1 MSIYNLLA
9 SVEKAAEWELI
20 DFVHFAFDFLD
31 FVQIG
36 QKRQINIQAD
46 IVSTSDPNYHFIQYK
61 DDGHYCVTR
70 PYNSSLLM
78 DKKSFSSAC
87 ENIIPILPNIR
98 QYSENKTIRENVN
111 KIIYTCQQS
120 VGCTLD
126 ALNNANS
133 AKKRNGIIF
142 EKLIRNFISNCG
154 MYVKNETE
162 TVELNQSNEFIRFE
176 HDIILLDSKK
186 QNKAIGQIKTSTKDR
201 IDKVFIDSI
210 LYKTVKEV
218 DIPYFVI
225 VLNDIQRNKR
235 KDGLYG
241 TNSTFLPGHFKAY
254 TIALHP
260 LDGVYYIDQP
270 LSSKNDVFLEDKVFS
285 FDKLI
290 FDDMWKFVKG

>member
-9 SVEKAAEWELI
+9 SVEKAAEWKLE
-20 DFVHFAFDFLD
+20 DFILFASEFLD

-36 QKRQINIQAD
+36 QKRQANIQAD

-70 PYNSSLLM
+70 PYNSTLM
-78 DKKSFSSAC
+78 MNKQTFSSAC
-87 ENIIPILPNIR
+87 ETIIPKLNNIR
-98 QYSENKTIRENVN
+98 EYREN
-111 KIIYTCQQS
+111 KIIREKLNNILYTCQQS
-120 VGCTLD
+120 IGCTLD

-142 EKLIRNFISNCG
+142 EKLIRDFISRCG
-154 MYVKNETE
+154 VNVNHQTE
-162 TVELNQSNEFIRFE
+162 TVKLNQTNEFMRFE
-176 HDIILLDSKK
+176 HDIIISNCKNHK
-186 QNKAIGQIKTSTKDR
+186 KAIGQIKTSTKDR

-210 LYKTVKEV
+210 LYKTIKDI

-241 TNSTFLPGHFKAY
+241 TNTTFLPGHFKAY

-260 LDGVYYIDQP
+260 LDGVYYVDLPNTI
-270 LSSKNDVFLEDKVFS
+270 KNDKFLEDNIFS

-290 FDDMWKFVKG
+290 FEDMWKFLG